1 MSVVLDLDVRVFLLY
16 VVDKPAEGRRPADAG
31 HVLEAYLICSI
42 GDYLVDDVHIVLDG
56 VDRRVCDGEG
66 DLGNHPAFL
75 RELYRTPEV
84 AVVVETAEGP
94 RDVGALLFLDLE
106 HEFPDIGRDRVH
118 SEGIEASL
126 KHVGL
131 DACLMERG
139 CPSADSRVR
148 VFSEEEVDLLEGSS
162 IGLDPVETAHVDD
175 CRGDFFQLVDTWD
188 VLAGRLPHVAVN

>member
-66 DLGNHPAFL
+66 DLGNHTAFL
-75 RELYRTPEV
+75 RELYRTSEV

-118 SEGIEASL
+118 PEGIETSL

-131 DACLMERG
+131 DACLMERS
-139 CPSADSRVR
+139 CPSADGRVR